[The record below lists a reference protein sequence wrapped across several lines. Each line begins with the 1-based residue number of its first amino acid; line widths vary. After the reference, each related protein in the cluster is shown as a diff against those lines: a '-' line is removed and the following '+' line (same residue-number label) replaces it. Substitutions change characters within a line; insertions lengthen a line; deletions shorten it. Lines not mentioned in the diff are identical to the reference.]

1 MKIVLKK
8 VWLRIR
14 ATCVYFYKF
23 VKSLISRINEHNL
36 YPKGAELAYYLAVSA
51 LSAIVAM
58 VYAAHFFQ
66 GLIDQISKGV
76 YLLFPLEIADWI
88 MSVIHNV
95 SVPGSIPVLAGTVI
109 TIIWFVSR
117 AMHSMMR
124 SLNIIYNTNS
134 RGSVIKSKAFSI
146 LFTLALVVLFIV
158 IFLFSVLQHSIGAF
172 LAKNFEY
179 TGFFSTSGFSI
190 LISLGLM
197 MLVFTLLYYYLP
209 NRKTGLMGSLP
220 GAIYTTAVWFGLS
233 KGFSYYVNNLNALS
247 WVLGSFGSIF
257 IFLVW
262 IYRLSIVV
270 LTGAEIN
277 YMIIE
282 RRIII
287 SNRQMHDAHEKV

>member
-1 MKIVLKK
+1 MKLVFKK

-23 VKSLISRINEHNL
+23 VKSLISHINEHDL

-51 LSAIVAM
+51 LSAIVAL

-66 GLIDQISKGV
+66 GLIDQINIGV
-76 YLLFPLEIADWI
+76 YLIFPQEIADWI
-88 MSVIHNV
+88 MSIIHNV

-124 SLNIIYNTNS
+124 SLNIIYHTNN
-134 RGSVIKSKAFSI
+134 RGSVIKAKAFSI

-172 LAKNFEY
+172 LAKNFDY
-179 TGFFSTSGFSI
+179 SGFFSASGFSI

-209 NRKTGLMGSLP
+209 NRKTGLAGSLP
-220 GAIYTTAVWFGLS
+220 GAAYTTAVWFGLS

-262 IYRLSIVV
+262 IYWLSIVV

-282 RRIII
+282 RRITIL
-287 SNRQMHDAHEKV
+287 NRHAQETNR